1 MFGNKIKRMKPGATL
16 FKLINL
22 GINKDQ
28 SIEVATRLKII
39 NQFNLLCISYSIPYI
54 LFSLSQGFYK
64 PALVFFV
71 GLLLYMVSLYSNKN
85 GNYNVA
91 KFLILIAT
99 NYSVFYLSLFYGF
112 ASGFHLYYF
121 TSPWIVFSLFNFS
134 EVYKILV
141 GIFLYLL
148 SIVVLVLVNH
158 YDLISS
164 HETHFKIASVLYD
177 INVFLAL
184 SFCLLL
190 VANFSNFNKH
200 INKIL
205 LRSNEELET
214 KQELLEN
221 EIIER
226 KSTETKLQTLL
237 KEKEILLSETHHRVK
252 NNLAVVSGML
262 DLQVLMSD
270 EEKVATILNDSRN
283 RIKSMSLIHEALY
296 KFDNVSQIEF
306 GRYIRTLVEEIKQ
319 TYVSE
324 SLSVNMVY
332 DLDNVYLDL
341 NKAIPCGLLVN
352 EVLTNAFKHAFKGR
366 SDGEI
371 KIVVKQE
378 GTNCLLEIGDNGNG
392 IGSGQT
398 SSQSIGMTLIN
409 AFVKQLKGKLEVLN
423 DGGTTFRL
431 IFDLEMI

>member
-1 MFGNKIKRMKPGATL
+1 MKLRATL
-16 FKLINL
+16 FKLVNL

-54 LFSLSQGFYK
+54 LFSLSQGFSK
-64 PALVFFV
+64 PAFVFFV
-71 GLLLYMVSLYSNKN
+71 GLLLYVVSLFFNKS
-85 GNYNVA
+85 GHYNVA

-134 EVYKILV
+134 ETYKILT

-148 SIVVLVLVNH
+148 SIAILVFVNH
-158 YDLISS
+158 YDLLPA
-164 HETHFKIASVLYD
+164 HEMPFKIASVLYSV
-177 INVFLAL
+177 NVFLAL

-200 INKIL
+200 INRIL
-205 LRSNEELET
+205 IKSNGELET

-226 KSTETKLQTLL
+226 KNTETKLQTLL

-262 DLQVLMSD
+262 DLQVLMTD

-319 TYVSE
+319 TYVSGA
-324 SLSVNMVY
+324 LSVNIIY

-352 EVLTNAFKHAFKGR
+352 EVLTNSFKHAFKGKTA
-366 SDGEI
+366 GEI
-371 KIVVKQE
+371 KIVVKQQ
-378 GTNCLLEIGDNGNG
+378 GKNCLLEIGDNGNG

-398 SSQSIGMTLIN
+398 SPQSIGMTLIN
-409 AFVKQLKGKLEVLN
+409 AFVRQLKGKLELLN
-423 DGGTTFRL
+423 DNGTTFKL
-431 IFDLEMI
+431 IFDLETI